1 MAKGWS
7 MADVDPRMAYLESQV
22 LSAPPQKLRLLL
34 IEAALLRAREAQ
46 AAASDQRTDEQWKA
60 GIRCQEILCELL
72 AGIDRTKGDVAQRT
86 YALYAYL
93 LKEATQ
99 ALRATDPSAWN
110 TLIEVLTLE
119 RQTWQMVC
127 QRLAG
132 DGLAL
137 APKQSGNSQPTDTAG
152 GFLAAS
158 TATASGNRNVLG
170 STVAWDA

>member
-1 MAKGWS
+1 
-7 MADVDPRMAYLESQV
+7 MADVDARMAYLESQV

-46 AAASDQRTDEQWKA
+46 AAVRDQRTDEQWKA

-72 AGIDRTKGDVAQRT
+72 AGVDRTKGDVAQRT

-137 APKQSGNSQPTDTAG
+137 APKRSGNSQPTDTAS
-152 GFLAAS
+152 GFLAGP
-158 TATASGNRNVLG
+158 TATACGDWDVLG
-170 STVAWDA
+170 STIAWDA